1 MNTVRLFTKFVA
13 QSTLVL
19 LVCATLLSVAFAG
32 WLDGKGFMQI
42 VFPVTAFF
50 WRFTAIYCIPF
61 VILIGAPLYL
71 LASRKPLR
79 RVLFTFLAGVTTLL
93 VAYISFP
100 VVQQCDTSFL
110 ARRTILS
117 QLSAEE
123 ASTLTVRHTLS
134 DDFNDDE
141 LHFPLSRYC
150 PCYFDY
156 QQQGEIKN
164 VSIHDGEIFYG
175 RGSTQ

>member
-1 MNTVRLFTKFVA
+1 MNTLRLFTKFVA
-13 QSTLVL
+13 QSILVL

-50 WRFTAIYCIPF
+50 FRLIAIYCIPF

-71 LASRKPLR
+71 LVSCKRLR
-79 RVLFTFLAGVTTLL
+79 GLLFTFLAGVTALL

-117 QLSAEE
+117 QLSAED
-123 ASTLTVRHTLS
+123 APTLTVHHTL
-134 DDFNDDE
+134 DDAFNDDE

-156 QQQGEIKN
+156 QQRGEIKN

-175 RGSTQ
+175 RGPTQ